1 MIEVG
6 CELPL
11 KIPNADSPEG
21 GLEPPSGWSGSR
33 SFHSPAIHNWYLS
46 VMSFPDHLV
55 DNILDRFS
63 PPPGTLLVDP
73 HCGSGTA
80 LIQGQKQNLVPV
92 GVDANPASAFAS
104 RVKTTWSIDVAK
116 IRHWISL
123 LEESQ
128 IDCSET
134 FKDKMDWAEPTLT
147 YLRDSGMLDRGWIDE
162 NIAVTLV
169 GMKNWIRDTIPDDK
183 IRRLFTLAL
192 ISSAV
197 RDLSNTRF
205 GPELYCVPPRTPLPD
220 AKSALVSR
228 IVAMADDLE
237 STPGTDCPHVSKV
250 SVGDSRDGRTLRAIP
265 WTRHP
270 CFVVTSP
277 PYPTDHDYT
286 RNSRLELAFLEMV
299 TDLASL
305 RKIKRRMLRS
315 HSKGIY
321 VGDRDY
327 LLVRDL
333 SAVKQIQQQI
343 IERAGTRL
351 HGFLE
356 QYPKVIGNYFGG
368 LLRHF
373 QSLSHYI
380 PNGSKLAYVVG
391 DQASYLGVHVPTA
404 CIIVDMLQR
413 AKLGLDVDEIV
424 EWRQRHASTGKS
436 PLWEHVILMTA
447 NGAKGKSG

>member
-1 MIEVG
+1 
-6 CELPL
+6 
-11 KIPNADSPEG
+11 
-21 GLEPPSGWSGSR
+21 
-33 SFHSPAIHNWYLS
+33 
-46 VMSFPDHLV
+46 V
-55 DNILDRFS
+55 DNILDRFDPS
-63 PPPGTLLVDP
+63 PGALLVDP
-73 HCGSGTA
+73 HCGSGTV
-80 LIQGQKQNLVPV
+80 LIQGQKQGLVPV
-92 GVDANPASAFAS
+92 GIDANPASAFAS

-116 IRHWISL
+116 TRHWTSL

-128 IDCSET
+128 IECGGTS
-134 FKDKMDWAEPTLT
+134 KDKMNREDPTLA
-147 YLRDSGMLDRGWIDE
+147 YLRKSGMLERGWIDE

-169 GMKNWIRDTIPDDK
+169 EMKNWIRDNIPDHK
-183 IRRLFTLAL
+183 IKRLFTLAL

-197 RDLSNTRF
+197 KDLSNTRF
-205 GPELYCVPPRTPLPD
+205 GPELYCVPPKNPLPD
-220 AKSALVSR
+220 PKAAVVAR

-237 STPGTDCPHVSKV
+237 SNLGAECSHRSKV
-250 SVGDSRDGRTLRAIP
+250 QVGDSRDGRTLRAIP
-265 WTRHP
+265 WTRQP

-286 RNSRLELAFLEMV
+286 RNSRLELAFLEEV

-305 RKIKRRMLRS
+305 RRIKRRMLRS

-327 LLVRDL
+327 MLVRDL

-343 IERAGTRL
+343 IERAGTRS
-351 HGFLE
+351 HGFIE

-373 QSLSHYI
+373 QTLSRYI

-404 CIIVDMLQR
+404 LIIVDMLRR
-413 AKLGLDVDEIV
+413 ANLGFDVDEIV

-447 NGAKGKSG
+447 NGVKHKSG